1 MKYVKAMLITFLLLS
16 AAAVSFSGCAS
27 TSYSQGF
34 DEAD

>member
-1 MKYVKAMLITFLLLS
+1 MKYIKTFLITLMLLS

-27 TSYSQGF
+27 SGYSQGF